1 MLGESGVKDQ
11 KRILNACFY
20 AFFINGITSLI
31 IGAILPYLLA
41 DFQIGYDKGGM
52 LISFQS
58 IGNLL
63 ASFLGGIISVYIG
76 RRNAIVAL
84 SLMTALGFSGM
95 VIFKSPAILILPFFL
110 TGIGRGSVSNLSN
123 TIVNDVSDGNPKD
136 LNILHTFFAVG
147 AFMAPFVSS
156 WLLNNG
162 FSWRFV
168 LGLVATLAALMT
180 LNFAT
185 SNIDNTRAE
194 RERKEDRKKS
204 SLDFLKNVDFY
215 LSSGILFFYVGVE
228 YAVNNWIVTYLKDS
242 GIMSTSMAQK
252 ILSMLWIIII
262 FGRLFVAYISKK
274 VDKRSILL
282 LSSIGAMV
290 FFLLF
295 LLSSSTWAIAICIL
309 GLGFCLSGIYP
320 TTISNAGSVLKGS
333 SLAMGT
339 ILGIAGLGGIIM
351 PYVTG
356 VVAENYGIKGGMTA
370 IGVEAVL
377 LFIFTLVNRL
387 RARDFQRG

>member
-95 VIFKSPAILILPFFL
+95 VIFKSPAILILPVFL
-110 TGIGRGSVSNLSN
+110 TGIGMGSVSNLSN

-356 VVAENYGIKGGMTA
+356 VVAENYGINHTW
-370 IGVEAVL
+370 L
-377 LFIFTLVNRL
+377 TRHL
-387 RARDFQRG
+387 RFLMLD

>member
-11 KRILNACFY
+11 KRIINACFY

-370 IGVEAVL
+370 IGVAAVL

>member
-162 FSWRFV
+162 LSWRFV

-370 IGVEAVL
+370 IGVAAVL

>member
-356 VVAENYGIKGGMTA
+356 VVAENYDIKGGMTA
-370 IGVEAVL
+370 IGVAAVL

>member
-370 IGVEAVL
+370 IGVAAVL

>member
-1 MLGESGVKDQ
+1 
-11 KRILNACFY
+11 
-20 AFFINGITSLI
+20 
-31 IGAILPYLLA
+31 
-41 DFQIGYDKGGM
+41 
-52 LISFQS
+52 
-58 IGNLL
+58 
-63 ASFLGGIISVYIG
+63 
-76 RRNAIVAL
+76 
-84 SLMTALGFSGM
+84 
-95 VIFKSPAILILPFFL
+95 
-110 TGIGRGSVSNLSN
+110 
-123 TIVNDVSDGNPKD
+123 
-136 LNILHTFFAVG
+136 
-147 AFMAPFVSS
+147 MAPFVSS

-370 IGVEAVL
+370 IGVAAVL

>member
-110 TGIGRGSVSNLSN
+110 TGVGRGSVSNLSN

-147 AFMAPFVSS
+147 AFMAPFVAS

-185 SNIDNTRAE
+185 SNIDNTRPE
-194 RERKEDRKKS
+194 KERKEDKKKS

-262 FGRLFVAYISKK
+262 FGRLFIAYMSKK

-282 LSSIGAMV
+282 ISSIGTMV

-370 IGVEAVL
+370 IGVAAVL
-377 LFIFTLVNRL
+377 MFIFTLINRL